1 MDLQEVQSIQSE
13 IQYNNFF
20 DNDIEALENN
30 ENMELQMENY
40 GKQNNIEVKY
50 STIHGR
56 GVFAT
61 DTILKGNF
69 KFFILFYFII

>member
-56 GVFAT
+56 GVFAI
-61 DTILKGNF
+61 DTILKGF
-69 KFFILFYFII
+69 LTFLYYLYLF